1 MKGAV
6 GILCAAACKILNFHQ
21 SLCLF
26 FNKPQHLWY
35 GDGILGA
42 LLGTSAKITDRLKMY
57 ATNKGHMIQ
66 TKFQDIPYLHII
78 YSRRNDRHKSNTKLC
93 F

>member
-1 MKGAV
+1 
-6 GILCAAACKILNFHQ
+6 
-21 SLCLF
+21 
-26 FNKPQHLWY
+26 
-35 GDGILGA
+35 
-42 LLGTSAKITDRLKMY
+42 MY